1 MNHFPCVRQVYLP
14 LSIRQSQ
21 DRDTGD
27 SFPALLGGRGFRG
40 EAIVLSFNHRW
51 QTITN
56 LSITIKAESSSQL
69 SSILELV

>member
-27 SFPALLGGRGFRG
+27 SFPALLGGGFRG
-40 EAIVLSFNHRW
+40 EAIVLSFKHRG
-51 QTITN
+51 QAITN
-56 LSITIKAESSSQL
+56 LSNTIKAKSTSQL